1 MAPLKRLNSA
11 LIEPLT
17 KTLWETKKNRIVTLG
32 EGGENS
38 KKKNNIIA
46 CFTCLQSLNRQFI
59 EP

>member
-11 LIEPLT
+11 LIEPLI

-38 KKKNNIIA
+38 KKKK
-46 CFTCLQSLNRQFI
+46 
-59 EP
+59 